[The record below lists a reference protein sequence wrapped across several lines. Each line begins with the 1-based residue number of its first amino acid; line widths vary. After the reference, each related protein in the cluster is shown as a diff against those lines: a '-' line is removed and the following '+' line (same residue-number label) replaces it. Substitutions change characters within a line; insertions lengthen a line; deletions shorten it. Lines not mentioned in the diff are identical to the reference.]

1 MRKFIS
7 IFIVSFGL
15 AAVSTTARADV
26 AVGVGVSTLGYGVH
40 AATSMTDFVALRF
53 NGNFGQMDVP
63 GAELLGENFGGID
76 YDIDADFQSYGLL
89 LDFHPMALSP
99 IGAGFVLTGGVYYN
113 QNEFDFTATPT
124 TDVNVGGQN
133 FTADGDRIIG
143 KMTFDTDW
151 APYIG
156 LGYDGTFQGIVP
168 VSFFLTGGVLFQGSP
183 NVDLT
188 TTDATFNS
196 SFGPELNAEAQQ
208 IEDDASSLEYYPVVA
223 VGVTISF

>member
-7 IFIVSFGL
+7 VFIVSFGL
-15 AAVSTTARADV
+15 ATVSTTARADI

-113 QNEFDFTATPT
+113 QNEFDFTAYPLAGT
-124 TDVNVGGQN
+124 NVGGGSIG
-133 FTADGDRIIG
+133 ADAKLIG
-143 KMTFDTDW
+143 KMSFDSDW
-151 APYIG
+151 APYLG

-168 VSFFLTGGVLFQGSP
+168 VSFFLTGGVMFQGSP
-183 NVDLT
+183 SVSLT
-188 TTDATFNS
+188 STDAGLLQS
-196 SFGPELNAEAQQ
+196 ELDAEAQQ